1 MANPTTAVRS
11 IAVNSDAVGK
21 LAIVKV
27 KLDREVNGYIVSDA
41 TSKEAVVID
50 PGLPAEKVAEHA
62 NGLTVKH
69 ILATHGHPGH
79 VGGKDD
85 LKAITGGE
93 TGIHSLDAKQFL
105 RSADH
110 YLLDGDELDFGEFKV
125 LVLHTPGHTPG
136 SVCFVIA
143 NHAFVGDT
151 ILAGGIGR
159 QMPETD
165 LRRQM
170 MSIGTKLLRLPP
182 TTALYPGHGPATS
195 LERELATNP
204 IFRGAPVR

>member
-1 MANPTTAVRS
+1 MA
-11 IAVNSDAVGK
+11 K
-21 LAIVKV
+21 LSIVKV
-27 KLDREVNGYIVSDA
+27 KLDREVNCYVVSDA
-41 TSKEAVVID
+41 RSKEAVVID
-50 PGLPAEKVAEHA
+50 PGTPAEKIAEQA
-62 NGLTVKH
+62 SGLTIKF

-85 LKAITGGE
+85 LKSIAGGE
-93 TGIHSLDAKQFL
+93 TGIHSADAKQFL
-105 RSADH
+105 RSADR
-110 YLLDGDELDFGEFKV
+110 YLIDGDELDFGEFKV
-125 LVLHTPGHTPG
+125 EVLHTPGHTPG

-170 MSIGTKLLRLPP
+170 MSIGTRLLRLPLS
-182 TTALYPGHGPATS
+182 TALYPGHGPATS
-195 LERELATNP
+195 LERELAENP
-204 IFRGAPVR
+204 IFRGAGAATR